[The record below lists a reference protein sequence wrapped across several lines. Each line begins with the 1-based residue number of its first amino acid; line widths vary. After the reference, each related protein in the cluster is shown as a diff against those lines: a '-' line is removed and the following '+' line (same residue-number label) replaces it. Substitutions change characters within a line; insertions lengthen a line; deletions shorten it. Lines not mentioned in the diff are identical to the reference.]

1 MNLEE
6 KTTSSEIIF
15 NGKLIKLRV
24 DQVLLPNGK
33 KAAREIIRHPGAAA
47 IMPFTKD
54 GKMIFVEQYRK
65 PIEQAILEI
74 PAGKIDPED
83 KSPKETGIREL
94 EEETGYLAE
103 KIELLT
109 SMYTT
114 PGFTDE
120 LIYIYKAEGLKKVSQ
135 PKSGD
140 DDEFI
145 KIKIL
150 SFDQAWTAYENNKIR
165 DAKTISALLFW
176 KIERMSAN
184 KRDEEY
190 ES

>member
-6 KTTSSEIIF
+6 KTTSSETIF
-15 NGKLIKLRV
+15 DGKLINLRV
-24 DQVLLPNGK
+24 DQVTLPNGK
-33 KAAREIIRHPGAAA
+33 KAAREIVRHPGAAA
-47 IMPFTKD
+47 VMPFTED
-54 GKMIFVEQYRK
+54 GKMVFVEQYRK
-65 PIEQAILEI
+65 PIEQTLLEI

-83 KSPKETGIREL
+83 KNPKETGIREL
-94 EEETGYLAE
+94 EEETGYSAE

-120 LIYIYKAEGLKKVSQ
+120 LVYIYKAEGLKKVSQ

-145 KIKIL
+145 EIKIL

-176 KIERMSAN
+176 KVERISAN
-184 KRDEEY
+184 KRDEKY
-190 ES
+190 EL